1 MKPNLL
7 LLDNLGKNYQTFF
20 FLLQLY
26 NEEVLDLF
34 DTARDVEARKQKSN
48 IKIHE
53 DANGG
58 IYTVGV
64 TTRTV
69 STEAEVSSTVCNWC
83 VCVCSC
89 PLEQYILQVHKHE

>member
-1 MKPNLL
+1 M
-7 LLDNLGKNYQTFF
+7 
-20 FLLQLY
+20 
-26 NEEVLDLF
+26 LDLF
-34 DTARDVEARKQKSN
+34 DTTRDLEARKQKSN

-69 STEAEVSSTVCNWC
+69 STEAEVSFTAAVYVYFKLRTIFNIFYCTKLRSSSISFRYN
-83 VCVCSC
+83 
-89 PLEQYILQVHKHE
+89 LLFRN